1 MAAHSVP
8 EGCFRMQ
15 ALPRVARLTPK
26 AARLRDRALF
36 KRSLVVHAHSDS
48 AATATASVDPTAQQ
62 QLPNEPSFQYFL
74 NSANKPNLV
83 SFNNTPAQSA
93 TSAAARKVYIE
104 TYGCQMN
111 VNDSEVLLSVLADNG
126 YAQTQQDTDA
136 DVIFL
141 NTCAIREQA
150 EQRIWSR
157 LAVLKKLKN
166 SNKDRWHT
174 SKATSFGQNSFRN
187 GLACACES
195 T

>member
-1 MAAHSVP
+1 MVQAH
-8 EGCFRMQ
+8 G
-15 ALPRVARLTPK
+15 
-26 AARLRDRALF
+26 
-36 KRSLVVHAHSDS
+36 DS
-48 AATATASVDPTAQQ
+48 AATATTSVSAAAHQTPSA
-62 QLPNEPSFQYFL
+62 PSFQYFL
-74 NSANKPNLV
+74 NSVNKP
-83 SFNNTPAQSA
+83 SFASANTPADPG
-93 TSAAARKVYIE
+93 ARKVYIE

-166 SNKDRWHT
+166 KNKER
-174 SKATSFGQNSFRN
+174 
-187 GLACACES
+187 
-195 T
+195 